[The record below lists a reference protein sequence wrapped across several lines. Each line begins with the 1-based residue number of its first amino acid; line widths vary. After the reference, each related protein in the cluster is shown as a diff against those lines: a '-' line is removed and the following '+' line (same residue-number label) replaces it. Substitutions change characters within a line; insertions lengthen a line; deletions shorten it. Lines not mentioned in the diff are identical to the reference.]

1 MHRLRLVAAACVLLT
16 AQAAFAQQKEWI
28 EYKNLE
34 DRFAINTPGQPTVE
48 KTM

>member
-1 MHRLRLVAAACVLLT
+1 MCTFRLAAAACVLLM
-16 AQAAFAQQKEWI
+16 AQGVFAQGKEWI

-48 KTM
+48 